1 MWMILS
7 VSSKLF
13 EDTPQKKLKKFQ
25 KTIDK
30 LKNLCYNKNVI
41 KRDYKIKNERGKRIM
56 KKAEEMR
63 KITDKVNEQK
73 RIERIAKHTKYAN
86 KIING
91 KVRLA
96 ALLGLGNCSVKIKR
110 KFSPTLTKDALEKQG
125 FEVAESRKNGR
136 SIFKLKW

>member
-1 MWMILS
+1 
-7 VSSKLF
+7 
-13 EDTPQKKLKKFQ
+13 
-25 KTIDK
+25 
-30 LKNLCYNKNVI
+30 
-41 KRDYKIKNERGKRIM
+41 M

-73 RIERIAKHTKYAN
+73 RIERLAKHEKYAN

-96 ALLGLGNCSVKIKR
+96 ATLGLSICNVKIKKR
-110 KFSPTLTKDALEKQG
+110 FSPTLTKNALEKHG
-125 FEVAESRKNGR
+125 FEVTESRKKGR